1 MDSFSSVEV
10 ALKAMLRAMADL
22 RNLNVLTNQKDFTCQ
37 LGEWLVAM
45 IYDGQRATNGI
56 QKHWDVKIGNKHIQV
71 KAHAKA
77 ETTPAQYSKINY
89 ESDAE
94 IDELIIVVFTP
105 NYKLKTFYKIPWQ
118 VALTRKGKT
127 RKGEDSDVINWRQI
141 RDYEIKISDLP
152 KQDIITLFR

>member
-1 MDSFSSVEV
+1 MDSFNDVEV
-10 ALKAMLRAMADL
+10 ALKAMLKAMADL

-45 IYDGQRATNGI
+45 IYDGQRANNGI
-56 QKHWDVKIGNKHIQV
+56 QKHWDVKIGGKYVQV

-77 ETTPAQYSKINY
+77 ETTTAQWSKIDY
-89 ESDAE
+89 ASDAQ
-94 IDELIIVVFTP
+94 IDELIVVVFTH
-105 NYKLKTFYKIPWQ
+105 NYKLKSFYKIPWQ

-127 RKGEDSDVINWRQI
+127 RTGEDSDVINWRQI

-152 KQDIITLFR
+152 KQEIITLFR